1 MNMGYPFLRMK
12 LEILQNRWKVLDEIQ
27 DKIEK
32 VIKNL
37 PEGSEERDQLM
48 FKKMVINL
56 LQQDT
61 SDITSLYV
69 EIDQIKSSIEILW
82 SETLGKDKSFTLPY
96 EKKDKSVMDRVE
108 EQEGYKKV
116 VEWVKKDLEEKAKDT
131 EFRDLK

>member
-1 MNMGYPFLRMK
+1 MGYPFLRMK